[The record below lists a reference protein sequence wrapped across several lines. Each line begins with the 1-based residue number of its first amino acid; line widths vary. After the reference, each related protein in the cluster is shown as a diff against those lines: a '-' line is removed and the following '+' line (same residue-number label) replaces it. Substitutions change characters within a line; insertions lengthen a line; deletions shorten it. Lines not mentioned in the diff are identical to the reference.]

1 MRVVVVGC
9 GVSGLSCG
17 VRLLEAGYEVE
28 IWARELPPHTTSNV
42 AAAIWYPYKA
52 YPVERVVGW
61 GQRGLEV
68 CVELAGVEGAGVTLA
83 TGYEVF
89 RGEVGEPWWRS
100 CVGSFRRAEVEEL
113 PRGRRDGYVFETPV
127 IEMPVYL
134 EYLMGR
140 FRGLGGELVVR
151 DVRSLEEAFEASGVV
166 VNCAGLG
173 ARELVG
179 DEAVFPIRGQV
190 VRVEPLSTRSFL
202 LDEDEEHG
210 EGGGGVE
217 VEAGAEVVLEG
228 EDDLRGVTYIVPRS
242 NDCVLG
248 GTAQVGE
255 WSLEPDMGTAE
266 EIIERCAWF
275 VPEVREKKV
284 LGHAVGLRPG
294 RHAIR
299 LEAEVV
305 GGGGVVVHNYGH
317 GGSGVTLSWG
327 CAEEVVGLV
336 KEHAGG

>member
-1 MRVVVVGC
+1 MRVIVVGC

-28 IWARELPPHTTSNV
+28 IWARELPPQTTSNV

-52 YPVERVVGW
+52 YPVERVTAW
-61 GQRGLEV
+61 GQRAFEV
-68 CVELAGVEGAGVTLA
+68 FVELAGVEGTGVSVA

-89 RGEVGEPWWRS
+89 RGEVGDPWWLS
-100 CVGSFRRAEVEEL
+100 CVRSFRRATQGEL

-127 IEMPVYL
+127 IEMSIYL

-140 FRGLGGELVVR
+140 FRELGGAIVVR
-151 DVRSLEEAFEASGVV
+151 EVGTLEEASAESGVV

-179 DEAVFPIRGQV
+179 DESLFPIRGQI
-190 VRVEPLSTRSFL
+190 VRVEPLSTREFL

-210 EGGGGVE
+210 DSVGTLE
-217 VEAGAEVVLEG
+217 VEAGG
-228 EDDLRGVTYIVPRS
+228 EADVKDDLHGVTYVVPRS

-248 GTAQVGE
+248 GTAQVGD
-255 WSLEPDMGTAE
+255 WSLEPDMDTAQ
-266 EIIERCAWF
+266 EIMERCARF
-275 VPEVREKKV
+275 VPEVREKRV
-284 LGHAVGLRPG
+284 LGHVVGLRPG

-299 LEAEVV
+299 LEAEAM
-305 GGGGVVVHNYGH
+305 GDGRVVVHNYGH

-327 CAEEVVGLV
+327 CAEDVVALV
-336 KEHAGG
+336 RTHAGS

>member
-1 MRVVVVGC
+1 MRVVVIGC

-28 IWARELPPHTTSNV
+28 IWAREVPPDTTSNV

-52 YPVERVVGW
+52 YPVERVMAW
-61 GQRGLEV
+61 GQRAFDV
-68 CVELAGVEGAGVTLA
+68 FMELAEVEGTGVSVA

-89 RGEVGEPWWRS
+89 RGEVGDPWWLS
-100 CVGSFRRAEVEEL
+100 CVRSFRRAAAEEL
-113 PRGRRDGYVFETPV
+113 PRGRHDGYVFETPV

-134 EYLMGR
+134 EYMMRR
-140 FRGLGGELVVR
+140 FRELGGKIAMRE
-151 DVRSLEEAFEASGVV
+151 VRSLEEAFEESAVV

-179 DEAVFPIRGQV
+179 DEALFPIRGQI
-190 VRVEPLSTRSFL
+190 VRVEPLSTREFL
-202 LDEDEEHG
+202 LDADEVHG
-210 EGGGGVE
+210 DGGGGVE
-217 VEAGAEVVLEG
+217 VEAGAEAVV

-248 GTAQVGE
+248 GTSQVGD
-255 WSLEPDMGTAE
+255 WSLEPDMDTAR
-266 EIIERCAWF
+266 EIMERCARF
-275 VPEVREKKV
+275 VPEVREKQV
-284 LGHAVGLRPG
+284 LAHAVGLRPG

-305 GGGGVVVHNYGH
+305 GGGVVVHDYGH

-327 CAEEVVGLV
+327 CAEEVVALV
-336 KEHAGG
+336 REYVGR

>member
-1 MRVVVVGC
+1 MRVIVVGC

-28 IWARELPPHTTSNV
+28 IWARDLPPHTTSNV

-52 YPVERVVGW
+52 YPVEKVTDW
-61 GQRGLEV
+61 GQRAFGV
-68 CVELAGVEGAGVTLA
+68 FVELAGVEGTGVSVA

-89 RGEVGEPWWRS
+89 RGEVGDLWWIS
-100 CVGSFRRAEVEEL
+100 CVRSFRRATAEEL

-127 IEMPVYL
+127 IEMSIYL

-140 FRGLGGELVVR
+140 FRELGGRVLVR
-151 DVRSLEEAFEASGVV
+151 DVRSLEEAFGESRVV

-173 ARELVG
+173 ARELVR
-179 DEAVFPIRGQV
+179 DESLFPIRGQI
-190 VRVEPLSTRSFL
+190 VRVEPLSTRDFF

-210 EGGGGVE
+210 EGGGTVE
-217 VEAGAEVVLEG
+217 IEAGG
-228 EDDLRGVTYIVPRS
+228 EADAGDDLHGVTYIVPRS
-242 NDCVLG
+242 TDCVLG
-248 GTAQVGE
+248 GTAQVGD
-255 WSLEPDMGTAE
+255 WSLELDMGTAR

-284 LGHAVGLRPG
+284 LAHAVGLRPG
-294 RHAIR
+294 RHVIR
-299 LEAEVV
+299 LEAEVI
-305 GGGGVVVHNYGH
+305 GDGRVVVHNYGH

-327 CAEEVVGLV
+327 CAEEVVELV
-336 KEHAGG
+336 KEHAGS